1 MPDKRT
7 AENQSRLLLP
17 FTLLVL
23 CVLALLV
30 TLFGLYRT
38 SSIAGERVVELTTAW
53 QNLMKNGVQG
63 ADLLVTD
70 RLVQSAALPFPAVE
84 SAALWSLGMALLS
97 AVILAWFVL
106 ASRADK
112 IANSASVRR
121 ESDHDAAATA
131 SLLDEIAPL
140 LSGDLDVKATAREGS
155 AGALADTINFV
166 VDELRHMVSS
176 QLTASRILN
185 SVVDESQAVLTGM
198 ESLSKT
204 QSEHLEQSSNT
215 VSGTSQS
222 TAALSASALE
232 VESGSSKIEESMK
245 QLIADVSLGRQFLG
259 TVRADSDNARELVQ
273 SVNDHARSALH
284 AVTRIDEFVE
294 HTEHMAINA
303 TLRSSS
309 GHADSAS
316 SDSRLATLASEVST
330 LAEEFGRSVE
340 DINVLMHAVYT
351 DTANAMI
358 CLKRV
363 SKSVSI
369 QTEESD
375 KQSPLLNAVAAQ
387 SKLIKSNVALIAEY
401 GASQNREVNTISK
414 SLDGVCQ
421 TGNDH
426 SRAINEARETLDKMK
441 TLAAQLRQDTSEFKL
456 PQRDSQLTHKPDK
469 SVARKAAERAVID
482 G

>member
-1 MPDKRT
+1 MSDKRT

-38 SSIAGERVVELTTAW
+38 SSIAGERVAELTSAW
-53 QNLMKNGVQG
+53 QSFMQNGVQG
-63 ADLLVTD
+63 SDLLATD

-97 AVILAWFVL
+97 VVILAWFVW

-112 IANSASVRR
+112 IANSAIIRQD
-121 ESDHDAAATA
+121 SDHDAAATA

-140 LSGDLDVKATAREGS
+140 LSGDLDVRATAREGS

-166 VDELRHMVSS
+166 VDELKHLVSS
-176 QLTASRILN
+176 QLAASRMLN
-185 SVVDESQAVLTGM
+185 SVVDESQVILTGM

-204 QSEHLEQSSNT
+204 QSEQLAQSSNT

-222 TAALSASALE
+222 TAALSASALD
-232 VESGSSKIEESMK
+232 VESGSSKIELSLN
-245 QLIADVSLGRQFLG
+245 QLIANASHGRQSMDS
-259 TVRADSDNARELVQ
+259 VRVDADNAIGLVQ

-284 AVTRIDEFVE
+284 AVIRIDEFVE

-303 TLRSSS
+303 TLQSSS
-309 GHADSAS
+309 ENARADSSA
-316 SDSRLATLASEVST
+316 SRLATLANEVST

-351 DTANAMI
+351 DTANAMN
-358 CLKRV
+358 CLRRM
-363 SKSVSI
+363 SKSVSLQI
-369 QTEESD
+369 EESE
-375 KQSPLLNAVAAQ
+375 KQSPLLNAVTAQ
-387 SKLIKSNVALIAEY
+387 SRLIKSNVALIAEY

-421 TGNDH
+421 TGHDN
-426 SRAINEARETLDKMK
+426 SRAMNEARHTLDKMK
-441 TLAAQLRQDTSEFKL
+441 ILAAQLRQDTSEFKL
-456 PQRDSQLTHKPDK
+456 PQRESQLTHKPVK